1 MIIPVRN
8 KNFITLAPIVYSR
21 LIFCNALFFSGA
33 AVQISHPET
42 EEGASEMVSGTNMS
56 VQSKPWQNPTT
67 GRSYT
72 VIARKFNDKLT
83 YISILVFILFTDTEN
98 ICQKPPIDPT
108 SGSTFTTKAR
118 NVPVSNPIR
127 DDGHMQMDT
136 RQPAMPPGS

>member
-1 MIIPVRN
+1 M
-8 KNFITLAPIVYSR
+8 
-21 LIFCNALFFSGA
+21 
-33 AVQISHPET
+33 QISHPET
-42 EEGASEMVSGTNMS
+42 EEAASIMV
-56 VQSKPWQNPTT
+56 QPKPWQNPTT
-67 GRSYT
+67 GRLYT

-83 YISILVFILFTDTEN
+83 HISISVFILFTDTEN
-98 ICQKPPIDPT
+98 ICQKPPIDPK